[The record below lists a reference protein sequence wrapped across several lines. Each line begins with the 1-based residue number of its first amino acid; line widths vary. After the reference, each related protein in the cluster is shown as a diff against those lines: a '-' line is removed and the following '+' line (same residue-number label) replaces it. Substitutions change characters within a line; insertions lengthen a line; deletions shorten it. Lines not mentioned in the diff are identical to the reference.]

1 MNRDV
6 SNRSLMRDGSQNRLD
21 DKQLGPAKMKAK
33 VGTGIAYSQW
43 PATQQQSQQNVGS
56 GLPRAPSTMKPQS
69 NNRMD
74 TNYEDEDYEEGF
86 DDADQNDGIDEMAKL
101 KKAMDKEKQKA

>member
-1 MNRDV
+1 
-6 SNRSLMRDGSQNRLD
+6 
-21 DKQLGPAKMKAK
+21 
-33 VGTGIAYSQW
+33 
-43 PATQQQSQQNVGS
+43 
-56 GLPRAPSTMKPQS
+56 MKPQS

-101 KKAMDKEKQKA
+101 KKAMDKEK